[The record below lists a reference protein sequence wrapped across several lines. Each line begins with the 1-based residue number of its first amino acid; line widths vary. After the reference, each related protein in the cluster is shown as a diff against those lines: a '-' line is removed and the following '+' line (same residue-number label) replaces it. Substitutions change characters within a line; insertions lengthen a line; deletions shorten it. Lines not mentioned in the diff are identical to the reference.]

1 MKNHYQT
8 KAWLCQQIK
17 LLMDKNQQ
25 LPDDVYDGW
34 NCPSDLVQHVRCV
47 FNK

>member
-8 KAWLCQQIK
+8 KARLCQQIK

-25 LPDDVYDGW
+25 LPDDVYDG
-34 NCPSDLVQHVRCV
+34 
-47 FNK
+47 